1 MVCMVDLCGTVGG
14 MSVFTIVG
22 VCERVFAHRQ
32 RDAEDA
38 TTLAR

>member
-1 MVCMVDLCGTVGG
+1 MMCMVDLCGTVCG

-22 VCERVFAHRQ
+22 VCERVLGYRQ